1 EIQEQ
6 YEARATARRERDLRR
21 YRARANARQYAS
33 RTDYERSMRGR
44 DYERGLNTGESSS
57 SEEEETN
64 GDDTDFSFSDS
75 DDDYEGLSTELTSN
89 FVINAVS
96 GSSSPLTSLNRSP
109 SPLPRL
115 STGSPS
121 SSSPLSPFRVPT
133 SSPSSSPPPTDSIS
147 FIPLAGSSSSST
159 VIGESSRPRGRS
171 QGRRGRPKT
180 CGPELKLYF
189 CPMNLVASVV
199 LFRRASI
206 VFTFTC
212 EDTAR
217 YMKNATGCERPWEDP
232 ILFANHFRRKWN
244 EFFGNIY

>member
-1 EIQEQ
+1 
-6 YEARATARRERDLRR
+6 EARATARRERDLRR

-33 RTDYERSMRGR
+33 RTDYERSM
-44 DYERGLNTGESSS
+44 RGLNTGESSS

-75 DDDYEGLSTELTSN
+75 DDDYEGLSTEFTSN

-115 STGSPS
+115 STGAPS

-147 FIPLAGSSSSST
+147 SIPLAGSSSSST
-159 VIGESSRPRGRS
+159 VIGESSRPRGRP
-171 QGRRGRPKT
+171 QGSRGRPKT
-180 CGPELKLYF
+180 CGPFQVPANILEISKS
-189 CPMNLVASVV
+189 LVTRVTNNQYKCYPRVTDKRACGYSSV
-199 LFRRASI
+199 
-206 VFTFTC
+206 
-212 EDTAR
+212 
-217 YMKNATGCERPWEDP
+217 
-232 ILFANHFRRKWN
+232 
-244 EFFGNIY
+244 